1 MNKAIFTG
9 NLTRD
14 PETSVTQSGDPQTK
28 FTIAVNRPFKNANG
42 ERDADFIQ
50 VKCYNKNA
58 ENAAKYLKKGRK
70 VGVVCKVRT
79 GSYKKDEQTI
89 YTTDFIVEDLEFLSS
104 AQDDGATASP
114 EPAKAQ
120 PAQPAQ
126 QAQQASNVP
135 QGFTAVND
143 DGLPF

>member
-1 MNKAIFTG
+1 MNKAIFVG

-14 PETSVTQSGDPQTK
+14 PETSVMTTGDQQTR
-28 FTIAVNRPFKNANG
+28 FTIAVNRPFKDANG
-42 ERDADFIQ
+42 EREADFIQ
-50 VKCYNKNA
+50 VKCYKKNA

-79 GSYKKDEQTI
+79 GSYKKDDQTI
-89 YTTDFIVEDLEFLSS
+89 YTTDFVVEEMEFLSS
-104 AQDDGATASP
+104 PQEDGAAAP
-114 EPAKAQ
+114 EPAQAQ
-120 PAQPAQ
+120 PAQP
-126 QAQQASNVP
+126 AQQASNVP